1 VKALEVISDDMAVE
15 AQNLLVDTNTFTLCS
30 ERGWA
35 GHGFE
40 EYLNTTTC
48 FILNM
53 FLRIYLYIYIY
64 NFCFMNLI
72 VTLANVWNMRMRD
85 RPACII
91 MIMFTIKRKEFN
103 NKSRGVVWSG
113 PK

>member
-1 VKALEVISDDMAVE
+1 MKALEVISDDMAVE

-53 FLRIYLYIYIY
+53 FLRISIYIY
-64 NFCFMNLI
+64 NVCFMILI

-103 NKSRGVVWSG
+103 NKSQGVVWSG

>member
-1 VKALEVISDDMAVE
+1 MKALEVISDDMAVE

-53 FLRIYLYIYIY
+53 FLRIYLYIY
-64 NFCFMNLI
+64 NVCFMILI

-103 NKSRGVVWSG
+103 NKSQGVVWSG

>member
-1 VKALEVISDDMAVE
+1 
-15 AQNLLVDTNTFTLCS
+15 
-30 ERGWA
+30 
-35 GHGFE
+35 
-40 EYLNTTTC
+40 
-48 FILNM
+48 
-53 FLRIYLYIYIY
+53 
-64 NFCFMNLI
+64 MNLI

-103 NKSRGVVWSG
+103 NKSQGVVWSG